1 MIKFDINNNLDEKY
15 LVRKYDVFKIL
26 DNYDMTG
33 WIDKVEIDKSVLD
46 IRDSIK
52 KHSNVLVVIGI
63 GGSFLGSKSIYDMF
77 SKYFDSKFEIIYAGT
92 SMSEEYLKDLVDYL
106 SDKDFSI
113 DVISKSGST
122 LETKLAYNY
131 LVVYMKTR
139 YDRRK
144 IFYDD

>member
-33 WIDKVEIDKSVLD
+33 WIDKVEIDESVLD

-63 GGSFLGSKSIYDMF
+63 GGS
-77 SKYFDSKFEIIYAGT
+77 
-92 SMSEEYLKDLVDYL
+92 YL
-106 SDKDFSI
+106 
-113 DVISKSGST
+113 
-122 LETKLAYNY
+122 
-131 LVVYMKTR
+131 
-139 YDRRK
+139 
-144 IFYDD
+144 